1 MIRVVTLVLALA
13 ASGAAIGQDRLW
25 VADRLYLGLYSE
37 PDNGGER
44 LTLLPS
50 GESVE
55 ILERAGDNARVRTG
69 NGTEGWVRAT
79 FLTAEMPA
87 NARVRELDPRIAELE
102 AENARL
108 ERAVAEAVESA
119 DSEPVVVPP
128 PAEPDPRVERAL
140 ADAERRISE
149 LAEALAEARAEA
161 AREPEPAWRVHWPWF
176 AGGGVV
182 LLLAGGIAGFVVFDW
197 WSRRRHGGFR
207 LW

>member
-1 MIRVVTLVLALA
+1 MIRVVAVVLALA
-13 ASGAAIGQDRLW
+13 ASGAAFAQERLW
-25 VADRLYLGLYSE
+25 VADRLYLGLYAE

-55 ILERAGDNARVRTG
+55 VLERAGNSARVRTG
-69 NGTEGWVRAT
+69 NGTEGWVRST

-102 AENARL
+102 AENTRL
-108 ERAVAEAVESA
+108 ERAVAEAVEAA
-119 DSEPVVVPP
+119 DSEPVVPT
-128 PAEPDPRVERAL
+128 PAEPDPQVARAL

-149 LAEALAEARAEA
+149 LAEALTGARADA
-161 AREPEPAWRVHWPWF
+161 AREPEPSWRAHWPWF
-176 AGGGVV
+176 AGGGA
-182 LLLAGGIAGFVVFDW
+182 LLLMVGGIGGFVAFDW

>member
-1 MIRVVTLVLALA
+1 MTRALLLVLALTASA
-13 ASGAAIGQDRLW
+13 AALAQERLW
-25 VADRLYLGLYSE
+25 VADRLYLGLYAE

-55 ILERAGDNARVRTG
+55 VLERAGDSARVRTG
-69 NGTEGWVRAT
+69 NGTEGWVRST

-108 ERAVAEAVESA
+108 ERAVTEAVESSE
-119 DSEPVVVPP
+119 SEPVVPP
-128 PAEPDPRVERAL
+128 PAEPDPQMERAL

-149 LAEALAEARAEA
+149 LAEALAEARADA
-161 AREPEPAWRVHWPWF
+161 AREPEPAWRAQWAWF
-176 AGGGVV
+176 AGWGVL
-182 LLLAGGIAGFVVFDW
+182 LLLAGGIGGFVVFDW